1 MLLALVILV
10 NGSGF
15 IGFSSILIWAQTA
28 NTILFSDTFWDGNM
42 ADWTT
47 VDANGATDGP
57 SNWSVV
63 LDGSN
68 YMLRQNSNIYLLPQ
82 REGTYAYTGDDS
94 WTDYHLDV
102 DILPNDNDS
111 FFVMFRYVND
121 DNYYRFIINEQNK
134 FRRLEKKIEGTF
146 TTIAE
151 DTASGYTQGTWQNVH
166 IAIIGNQIQ
175 IRFNYELLFSITD
188 DSLSSGKIAIGTEG
202 SINCRFDNILVSN
215 TSLDPYAD
223 AVVDSNIKQT
233 NNSQTDVRFALGR
246 PRGADDDLSIGGPGY
261 WIVFDMGENEA
272 IVDGEGND
280 LRIIEIGALFGN
292 AVDEEHDVYASN
304 SPTGTWSYLGQGI
317 AISEFDLRNAGL
329 EKARYI
335 RIEDLSTRTDNTPT
349 PGSDIDGLQALNME
363 NYSLVSSP
371 QSLDIFLTG
380 VDILL
385 EWDPIGDAVSYNV
398 YASRSVGLSNLIKVN
413 DSPVSTNTF
422 THLNAG
428 DENLFYSVTSVDA
441 AGYESAL
448 SEQVPYLLF
457 LPTITSN

>member
-1 MLLALVILV
+1 MIIKKSVLLTFIVLV
-10 NGSGF
+10 SGL
-15 IGFSSILIWAQTA
+15 IGFTSKLIWAQTA
-28 NTILFSDTFWDGNM
+28 NSILFSDTFWDGNM
-42 ADWTT
+42 TGWTT

-57 SNWSVV
+57 SNWSVI

-68 YMLRQNSNIYLLPQ
+68 YTLRQNSNIYLLPQ

-94 WTDYHLDV
+94 WTDYHLAVDV
-102 DILPNDNDS
+102 LPNDNDS

-121 DNYYRFIINEQNK
+121 DNYYRFISNEQNK

-151 DTASGYTQGTWQNVH
+151 DTAAGYTQGTWQNVH
-166 IAIIGNQIQ
+166 ISIIGTQIQ

-188 DSLSSGKIAIGTEG
+188 TSLSGGKIAVGTEG

-223 AVVDSNIKQT
+223 AVVDSHIKQT

-246 PRGADDDLSIGGPGY
+246 PRGADDDLSIGGPDY

-272 IVDGEGND
+272 IIDGEGND
-280 LRIIEIGALFGN
+280 LRVIEIGALFGN

-317 AISEFDLRNAGL
+317 AISEFDLRDAGL

-335 RIEDLSTRTDNTPT
+335 RIEDLSTRTDNSPT

-363 NYSLVSSP
+363 NYSLILPP
-371 QSLDIFLTG
+371 QSVDISVTG
-380 VDILL
+380 VNILL
-385 EWDPIGDAVSYNV
+385 DWDPIADAVNYNI
-398 YASRSVGLSNLIKVN
+398 YASRSSGLSNLIKVN
-413 DSPVSTNTF
+413 DSPVSTNTYNGPQKLD
-422 THLNAG
+422 HMLR
-428 DENLFYSVTSVDA
+428 Y
-441 AGYESAL
+441 
-448 SEQVPYLLF
+448 
-457 LPTITSN
+457 